1 VNGFQIEC
9 RCRVRGELGEMLHAM
24 PRAAR
29 SRAVAV
35 LLASVG
41 EGVDLAALLEARED
55 LRRVGVL
62 LNQSLRYLNCGASD
76 AGELPTRVQSAL
88 GVIDVICGKREV
100 GS

>member
-1 VNGFQIEC
+1 
-9 RCRVRGELGEMLHAM
+9 MLHGL

-55 LRRVGVL
+55 LRRIGVL
-62 LNQSLRYLNCGASD
+62 LNQSLRFLHGGPGSV
-76 AGELPTRVQSAL
+76 GELVRRIEATLAMVDA
-88 GVIDVICGKREV
+88 VCAKGKASKQCV
-100 GS
+100 P